1 MTPELRS
8 APYRDASLSIERRVE
23 DLLGRMTLD
32 EKLAQLG
39 GVWVTSIAE
48 GGRLDEARAKERL
61 SLGTGHVTRIA
72 AATVLRP
79 NEVASLTNEIQRFL
93 VESTR
98 LGIPAIVHEESTG
111 GFTARDATC
120 FPQAIGLASTWEPEL
135 IEEVG
140 RVIREQMRAV
150 GARHTLAPVLD
161 VARDPR
167 WGRTEETYGEDPYLA
182 ARLGV
187 AYVRGVQG
195 ADLASGVIATGKH
208 FVGYGAPEG
217 GLNWAPANLSRR
229 ELLERFV
236 PPFEAAIREAG
247 LASIMNAYCEI
258 DGIPCA
264 ASPELL
270 DALLRDGLGFEGTVV
285 ADYFSVATLMS
296 YHRIAADQ
304 SEAAARALEAGID
317 VELPALDCYGEPL
330 RQALASGRAEAD
342 WVDRSVCRVL
352 RQKLQLGL
360 FERPYVDAD
369 AAASQFQTA
378 AQRALAR
385 TVAQKSL
392 VLLKNENG
400 LLPLDRS
407 LGTLAV
413 IGPAADSDRL
423 LQGDYHY
430 PTHLEI
436 MFGAIRETPES
447 GTRSGEAERRELAP
461 AQATGEK
468 ADLGECFPPMVRIVD
483 GIRSSVSAGTR
494 VLTAPGC
501 GVSGDS
507 TAGFDE
513 AVALAREA
521 DVAIVA
527 VGDRSGLS
535 DGCTSGEFTDRA
547 ELGLPGV
554 QQALVEAVVA
564 TGTPTVAVLV
574 NGRPLALPWIA
585 EHVPAVLEAWLP
597 GEEAGSA
604 IADVLFGAVSPG
616 GRLPV
621 TLPRAVGQVPLYY
634 NHKPS
639 GGRSQIRG
647 TYADLSNAPL
657 YPFGHGESYTSFE
670 YGPLEPSAT
679 RLPTR
684 GGVELSVEV
693 RNVGP
698 REGDEV
704 VQLYVHDVVASV
716 TRPLKQLAGFKRIS
730 LSPGAAQRVTFH
742 LDASQLAFYDR
753 AMQLVVE
760 PGEVEV
766 MIGASSEDIR
776 AAGTLELTG
785 ERRVLTS
792 AEVRPTRVDLA
803 PTSVGARSTRSHQE
817 PSS

>member
-1 MTPELRS
+1 VTPELEN
-8 APYRDASLSIERRVE
+8 APYRDASLPVERRAD

-48 GGRLDEARAKERL
+48 GGRLEEARAKEWLRF
-61 SLGTGHVTRIA
+61 GAGHVTRIA

-79 NEVASLTNEIQRFL
+79 SEVASLNNEIQSFL

-120 FPQAIGLASTWEPEL
+120 FPQAIGLASTWDPEA

-182 ARLGV
+182 ARMGV

-195 ADLASGVIATGKH
+195 ADLASGVVATGKH
-208 FVGYGAPEG
+208 FVAYGAPEG

-258 DGIPCA
+258 DGVPCA

-285 ADYFSVATLMS
+285 ADYFSVLTLMS
-296 YHRIAADQ
+296 YHRIAADK

-317 VELPALDCYGEPL
+317 VELPSLECYGEPL
-330 RQALASGRAEAD
+330 RQALASGRAEVG
-342 WVDRSVCRVL
+342 WVDRSVRRVL
-352 RQKLQLGL
+352 LQKLQLGL
-360 FERPYVDAD
+360 FENPYVDAG
-369 AAASQFQTA
+369 AAASHFQTD

-385 TVAQKSL
+385 SVAQRSI
-392 VLLKNENG
+392 VLLKNENA
-400 LLPLDRS
+400 LLPLDRDVAK
-407 LGTLAV
+407 LAV
-413 IGPAADSDRL
+413 IGPAADSARL

-436 MFGAIRETPES
+436 MFGAIRETPEPAAK
-447 GTRSGEAERRELAP
+447 GGGAEAPELAP
-461 AQATGEK
+461 AQATAESV
-468 ADLGECFPPMVRIVD
+468 DLRECFPPMVRLVD
-483 GIRSSVSAGTR
+483 GIRSRVSPGTR
-494 VLTAPGC
+494 VLSTPGC
-501 GVSGDS
+501 DVIGDS
-507 TAGFDE
+507 TADFE
-513 AVALAREA
+513 AAVALARGA
-521 DVAIVA
+521 DVAILA

-564 TGTPTVAVLV
+564 TGTPTVVVLV

-597 GEEAGSA
+597 GEQAGHA
-604 IADVLFGAVSPG
+604 IADVLFGEASPA

-639 GGRSQIRG
+639 GARSQIKG
-647 TYADLSNAPL
+647 AYADLSNAPL
-657 YPFGHGESYTSFE
+657 YPFGHGLSYTAFE

-679 RLPTR
+679 QVPTT
-684 GGVELSVEV
+684 GGIEVSIEV

-698 REGDEV
+698 RAGDEV
-704 VQLYVHDVVASV
+704 VQLYLRDVVASV
-716 TRPLKQLAGFKRIS
+716 TRPLKQLAGFKRIT
-730 LSPGAAQRVTFH
+730 LAPGAAQRVTFH

-766 MIGASSEDIR
+766 MVGSSSEDIR
-776 AAGTLELTG
+776 ASGMLELSG
-785 ERRVLTS
+785 ERRALTS
-792 AEVRPTRVDLA
+792 ADVRPTRVDVA
-803 PTSVGARSTRSHQE
+803 PTPVGA
-817 PSS
+817 P